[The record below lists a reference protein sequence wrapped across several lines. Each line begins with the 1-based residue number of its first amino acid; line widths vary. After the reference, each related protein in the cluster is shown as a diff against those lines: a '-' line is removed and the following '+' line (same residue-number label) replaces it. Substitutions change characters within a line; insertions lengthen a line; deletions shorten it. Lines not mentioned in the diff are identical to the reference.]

1 MVKIRLA
8 RQGRVH
14 TPSYRIVVSD
24 SRRTPSSAA
33 LDQLGSYDSVSGAFT
48 LDEEKALYWLNQ
60 GAIASDSVRSLLTKK
75 VSTRSILTPRLLP
88 RRLQKLLLPVRRLM
102 QLLLMPSLV
111 LLYPLLTASA
121 LRMLRRT

>member
-1 MVKIRLA
+1 MFKIRLA

-60 GAIASDSVRSLLTKK
+60 GAIASDSVRTLLTKK
-75 VSTRSILTPRLLP
+75 GIYKKYTDAKIAAKKAAKSEA
-88 RRLQKLLLPVRRLM
+88 K
-102 QLLLMPSLV
+102 
-111 LLYPLLTASA
+111 
-121 LRMLRRT
+121 